1 MGRFKHESK
10 LACRRTEHRGK
21 LETLAQQGHAV
32 RREADQ
38 EMEGLE
44 TKLIRYAM
52 KRRVQGVTT
61 MRTGKA
67 CTKGQVFNS

>member
-1 MGRFKHESK
+1 M
-10 LACRRTEHRGK
+10 LVCRRTEHRGK
-21 LETLAQQGHAV
+21 LEMLAQQGHA
-32 RREADQ
+32 AQ
-38 EMEGLE
+38 KGSGSAEMEGPE

-61 MRTGKA
+61 MQTGKA